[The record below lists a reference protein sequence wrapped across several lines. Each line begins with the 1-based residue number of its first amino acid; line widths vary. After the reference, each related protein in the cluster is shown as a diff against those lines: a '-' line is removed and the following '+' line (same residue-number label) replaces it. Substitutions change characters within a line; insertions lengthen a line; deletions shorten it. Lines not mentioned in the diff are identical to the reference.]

1 MKFLYIAN
9 RIFIL
14 LDIKNNGKLVIIE
27 SEDCIIDLTFKKD
40 FRECEGVL
48 VLE

>member
-27 SEDCIIDLTFKKD
+27 SEECIIELNFKKD
-40 FRECEGVL
+40 FRECECGCVL
-48 VLE
+48 V